1 MDEVRRQAI
10 LILRGMWKH
19 RWLGLI
25 AAWVVGVIGFL
36 VIDSIP
42 DKYEAAARIFVNT
55 ESILKP
61 LMVGMTVQPNDNQ
74 RIAMLSRIVI
84 SRPNVEKI
92 AHTVGLD
99 ARSTSKQDYEG
110 LIDDLLKVL
119 TIKETGSAN
128 LYMLT
133 FRDTV
138 PERAKRVVES
148 LATIFIESGLG
159 NKTSDADAAK
169 KFIDDQIVI
178 YDKKLQEAEN
188 RLKEFKLRYLG
199 MTPGEGKDFFA
210 RMSEM
215 SSLLSQ
221 AQLDL
226 RQAEYSRDAYK
237 HGLESEERDIAPVV
251 VAPSA
256 AGGSIAEMDARID
269 SIKRNLDALLLKYTE
284 GHPDVMGTRRVI
296 KELEEQRRELLLTRK
311 KGDAPAPQS
320 AASGPRAY
328 DQLKVALAGA
338 EANVASLR
346 ARVAEYAAR
355 VNQLKESAKLMPQ
368 LEVEFAQLNRDYDVN
383 KKNYESLVARRESA
397 SMSSEMQSV
406 SGVADFR
413 LIDPPRVS
421 PRPVAPNRLL
431 LLPLSLLLALG
442 AGLGAAF
449 VAMEFRR
456 TFLDVRMLREIT
468 GLQVLGVV
476 SMIISEPMRRTRR
489 VSLNKFL
496 VGVGAFL
503 GVYGVA
509 FAYLALQSSRVA

>member
-1 MDEVRRQAI
+1 MDEVRRQAV
-10 LILRGMWKH
+10 LVLRGMWKH
-19 RWLGLI
+19 RWLGLLMSW
-25 AAWVVGVIGFL
+25 AVGAIGVLSINF
-36 VIDSIP
+36 IP

-99 ARSTSKQDYEG
+99 AKSSSKEEYER

-119 TIKETGSAN
+119 AIKETGSAN

-133 FRDTV
+133 FRDTI

-178 YDKKLQEAEN
+178 YEKKLQDAEN

-215 SSLLSQ
+215 SALLSQ
-221 AQLDL
+221 AQLEL
-226 RQAEYSRDAYK
+226 RQAENSRDAFK
-237 HGLESEERDIAPVV
+237 RGLENEEHDIAPVA

-256 AGGSIAEMDARID
+256 AGGSIAEIDARID
-269 SIKRNLDALLLKYTE
+269 SIRRSLDGLLLKYTE
-284 GHPDVMGTRRVI
+284 SHPDVVGTRRVI
-296 KELEEQRRELLLTRK
+296 RELEEQRRQLLLTHK
-311 KGDAPAPQS
+311 KGDAPQPQFTG
-320 AASGPRAY
+320 SGPRAY

-338 EANVASLR
+338 EANVAALR
-346 ARVAEYAAR
+346 ARVTEYSAR
-355 VNQLKESAKLMPQ
+355 ASRLKESARLMPQ

-421 PRPVAPNRLL
+421 PRPVVPNRLL
-431 LLPLSLLLALG
+431 LLPLSLLAALG
-442 AGLGAAF
+442 AGFAAAF
-449 VAMEFRR
+449 VAMELRR
-456 TFLDVRMLREIT
+456 TFYDSRMLREVT
-468 GLQVLGVV
+468 GLPVLGVV
-476 SMIISEPMRRTRR
+476 SMIISESTRR
-489 VSLNKFL
+489 KQRTGLKRFL
-496 VGVGAFL
+496 MGTGAFL
-503 GVYGVA
+503 GVYAAG
-509 FAYLALQSSRVA
+509 FAYLALQSARVA